1 MSSFNLTLAIES
13 FPYILKG
20 LQYTMLVAVVSMII
34 ALVLGF
40 FLALGR
46 MSQHV
51 YFRWPSMLF
60 ISFNRGVPILVLLFL
75 LYAAL
80 PELGFSLSTV
90 TAAIVAFSLNTSAYI
105 AEVNRSALSS
115 VPAGQHE
122 AGSVLG
128 LRKWQTMRYIILPQ
142 AIRIALPP
150 LSNVFLTLIKSTSIA
165 STIALPELMY
175 QARIIGGR
183 EFNYLTVIVVAALI
197 YWGVCSLLSWL
208 QRYLEKRYNH
218 YLEPEQK

>member
-1 MSSFNLTLAIES
+1 
-13 FPYILKG
+13 
-20 LQYTMLVAVVSMII
+20 
-34 ALVLGF
+34 
-40 FLALGR
+40 
-46 MSQHV
+46 
-51 YFRWPSMLF
+51 MLF

-90 TAAIVAFSLNTSAYI
+90 AAAIVAFSLNTSAYI

-115 VPAGQHE
+115 VPLGQHE

-128 LRKWQTMRYIILPQ
+128 LNKWQTMRYVILPQ

-183 EFNYLTVIVVAALI
+183 EFNYLTVIIVAALI
-197 YWGVCSLLSWL
+197 YWVVCSLLSWL

>member
-1 MSSFNLTLAIES
+1 MSSFDLTLAIES
-13 FPYILKG
+13 FPFILKG
-20 LQYTMLVAVVSMII
+20 LQYTMLVAVVSMLI
-34 ALVLGF
+34 AMVLGL
-40 FLALGR
+40 FLAFGR
-46 MSQHV
+46 MSTRRYV
-51 YFRWPSMLF
+51 RWPSMLF

-80 PELGFSLSTV
+80 PELGLSLSTV
-90 TAAIVAFSLNTSAYI
+90 AAAIVAFSLNTSAYI

-115 VPAGQHE
+115 VSYGQQE
-122 AGSVLG
+122 AAAALG
-128 LRKWQTMRYIILPQ
+128 LRKWQAMRYIILPQ

-197 YWGVCSLLSWL
+197 YWGVCSLLAWL